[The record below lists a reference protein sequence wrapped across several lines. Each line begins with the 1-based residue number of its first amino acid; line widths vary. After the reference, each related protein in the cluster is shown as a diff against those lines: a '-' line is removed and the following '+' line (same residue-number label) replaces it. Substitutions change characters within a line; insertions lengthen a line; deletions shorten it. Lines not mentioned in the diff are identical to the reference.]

1 MSSWVKKGLKTGI
14 VTTLYPK
21 KDEKRPGV
29 TPGLPKRT
37 DCDKVDSEILI
48 SLCPT
53 NALYQKNNKVEIES
67 EQCIHCYRC
76 LRNTKKPILWDK
88 GFRWATLQKKDTD
101 FPKSFSRSMHILV
114 VDAGDCGACLNE
126 VKLLN
131 NPFYNMHRLGFFV
144 TPTPRK
150 ADILV
155 VVGPVTEHMKTA
167 LLKAYDAMPTPK
179 KVMAVGTCSLN
190 GSIFKD
196 SFVVNKG
203 VEDVLPVDIRIPG
216 CPPPPLAILEGLL
229 RLSGDKQTSK
239 LFIKEGENNE

>member
-21 KDEKRPGV
+21 KDEKAPGV
-29 TPGLPKRT
+29 TPGFPKCT
-37 DCDKVDSEILI
+37 DCDEVESKALV

-53 NALYQKNNKVEIES
+53 NALYQKNHQVMVES
-67 EQCIHCYRC
+67 KQCVHCYRC
-76 LRNTKKPILWDK
+76 LRNAEKPISWDE
-88 GFRWATLQKKDTD
+88 GFKWSTLQKKDIK

-144 TPTPRK
+144 TPSPRK
-150 ADILV
+150 ADILI
-155 VVGPVTEHMKTA
+155 VVGPVTKHLETA
-167 LLKAYDAMPTPK
+167 LLKAYNAMPTPK
-179 KVMAVGTCSLN
+179 RVMAVGTCSLS
-190 GSIFKD
+190 GGMFED

-203 VEDVLPVDIRIPG
+203 VEEILPVDISIPG

-229 RLSGDKQTSK
+229 KLSGDKQVSK
-239 LFIKEGENNE
+239 LKEGEK